1 MLDAEGQKAREGAS
15 ERGDAEHHGEA
26 ELHGMAFV
34 KAGEEEND
42 TREKAT

>member
-15 ERGDAEHHGEA
+15 KRGDTEHHGKA
-26 ELHGMAFV
+26 ELHGVAFV

>member
-15 ERGDAEHHGEA
+15 KRGDAEHHGEA
-26 ELHGMAFV
+26 ELHGVAFV
-34 KAGEEEND
+34 KAAEEEND